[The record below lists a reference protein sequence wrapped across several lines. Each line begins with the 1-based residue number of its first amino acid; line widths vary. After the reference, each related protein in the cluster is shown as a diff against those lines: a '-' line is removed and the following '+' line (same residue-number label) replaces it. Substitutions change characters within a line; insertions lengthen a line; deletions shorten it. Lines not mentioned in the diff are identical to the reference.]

1 MAPRLENAVSR
12 SLLSGNHGYIRN
24 LRRSLSR
31 ELRTAS
37 SRGRYG
43 EWNTHAE
50 GSASQ
55 AQKASTKYQLYP
67 ATGVAAGTVRRLSVT
82 LSPTAQRPELH
93 TLNLPVKGRDSRP
106 RVELEGL
113 ES

>member
-1 MAPRLENAVSR
+1 MAPRLEDAVSR

-43 EWNTHAE
+43 EQNTHAAMLR
-50 GSASQ
+50 GMQ
-55 AQKASTKYQLYP
+55 AKHKRRALSTNSTRLRELHL
-67 ATGVAAGTVRRLSVT
+67 GRLAAVRDII
-82 LSPTAQRPELH
+82 PYGQRPELH
-93 TLNLPVKGRDSRP
+93 TLKLTC
-106 RVELEGL
+106 
-113 ES
+113 